1 MQRLVM
7 QNASKL
13 ETKTSELFGKDKE
26 EYSTVSCTKHSVTLG
41 HRAAE
46 STVQLKCYRDPE
58 HDLDFLLRS
67 LVKAAHNKCPVEA
80 TVLWALNAAAAWHQ
94 ARQQHWSQV
103 HTQYSH

>member
-13 ETKTSELFGKDKE
+13 ETKTMSELFGKDKE

-46 STVQLKCYRDPE
+46 STVQLKCCRDPG

-67 LVKAAHNKCPVEA
+67 LVKAAVARLTAHNKGPVEA

-94 ARQQHWSQV
+94 AR
-103 HTQYSH
+103 